1 MLESKWGLRFVALI
15 LAIFFFLSVNN
26 VFGNIFNSDDISQK
40 STKTIQDVPVEV
52 VYNHKDLHA
61 THVPDTVDV
70 NISGPQSKL
79 LKIESPDDLKVV
91 VDLSGEKAGKYH
103 EKFQVK
109 GISNGINYNVKPK
122 AANITLEK
130 KTTKTMH
137 VQPDVSQSDISNEY
151 KIDKQQIS
159 PETVKVTGGEEQL
172 NQIAYLKATYKNA
185 TKISKDTKD
194 VADVNAYD
202 KDLNKL
208 NVSINPGQV
217 DLKVSVKP
225 FSKKVK
231 VNTKTTGNLDDNKK
245 VDNIKLDD
253 DEVEIYGSREDL
265 QGIDSITAEVDLDHI
280 SESTEK
286 TVKFN
291 LPKNVSKVEPE
302 ETKAYIT
309 VK

>member
-231 VNTKTTGNLDDNKK
+231 VNTKTTGNLDGNKK
-245 VDNIKLDD
+245 VDHIKLD

-265 QGIDSITAEVDLDHI
+265 QGIDNITAEVDLDHI

>member
-40 STKTIQDVPVEV
+40 STKTIQDVPVEAI
-52 VYNHKDLHA
+52 YNHKDLHA

-79 LKIESPDDLKVV
+79 IKIEDPDDLKVV
-91 VDLSGEKAGKYH
+91 VDLSGEKAGKYQK
-103 EKFQVK
+103 KFQVK
-109 GISNGINYNVKPK
+109 GLNNSINYNVKPK
-122 AANITLEK
+122 SANITLEK
-130 KTTKTMH
+130 KITKTMH
-137 VQPDVSQSDISNEY
+137 VEPDISQSDIADGY
-151 KIDKQQIS
+151 QIDNQKIS

-172 NQIAYLKATYKNA
+172 KQIAYLKATFKNSS
-185 TKISKDTKD
+185 KISKDTKD
-194 VADVNAYD
+194 IATVNAYD
-202 KDLNKL
+202 KDLNKM
-208 NVSINPGQV
+208 NVSINPDEV

-225 FSKKVK
+225 YSKKVK
-231 VNTKTTGNLDDNKK
+231 VNTKTTGKLKDNKK
-245 VDNIKLDD
+245 VDNVKLDD
-253 DEVEIYGSREDL
+253 DEVEIYGSREDI
-265 QGIDSITAEVDLDHI
+265 QGINNITAEIDLDDI

-286 TVKFN
+286 TVKFD
-291 LPKNVSKVEPE
+291 LPKSVSRVNPE

>member
-1 MLESKWGLRFVALI
+1 M
-15 LAIFFFLSVNN
+15 
-26 VFGNIFNSDDISQK
+26 
-40 STKTIQDVPVEV
+40 
-52 VYNHKDLHA
+52 
-61 THVPDTVDV
+61 
-70 NISGPQSKL
+70 
-79 LKIESPDDLKVV
+79 

-130 KTTKTMH
+130 KTKTMH

-225 FSKKVK
+225 FSKK
-231 VNTKTTGNLDDNKK
+231 LRL
-245 VDNIKLDD
+245 ILRLL
-253 DEVEIYGSREDL
+253 EI
-265 QGIDSITAEVDLDHI
+265 
-280 SESTEK
+280 
-286 TVKFN
+286 
-291 LPKNVSKVEPE
+291 
-302 ETKAYIT
+302 
-309 VK
+309 